1 MLNKGRREV
10 TVLEEEKTEIQLE
23 NEQILFSVNPLK
35 T

>member
-23 NEQILFSVNPLK
+23 KEQILFSVNPLK